1 MYVTNVE
8 QVWGNHLAHGAME
21 WYPRSALGY
30 LQHACHYNV
39 KDPPACH
46 CCWSQ
51 CVEYSSSCQFLPSS
65 QSSLSRS
72 WTWMRA
78 VKSKARLPGVKLSWE
93 GQGSTAF
100 SRLTPVHSQ
109 REAWTLLN
117 WSACC
122 SWAVRLLTLRAPAVM
137 RLCSAVREPSP
148 LDWLPCPQWLPK
160 TSGGEEA
167 DAASPLGLKTRT
179 FSCCCGWSP
188 EPFASFPHSNWTSW
202 GSQQGRP
209 K

>member
-8 QVWGNHLAHGAME
+8 QVWGNHLARRAME

-30 LQHACHYNV
+30 LQHAWHYNM

-51 CVEYSSSCQFLPSS
+51 CVEYFSSCQFLPSS

-117 WSACC
+117 WSC
-122 SWAVRLLTLRAPAVM
+122 LLFLSCAPANSESTRSNV
-137 RLCSAVREPSP
+137 P
-148 LDWLPCPQWLPK
+148 LLSCQGAL
-160 TSGGEEA
+160 S
-167 DAASPLGLKTRT
+167 LGLASLSPVTSQDQRRGG
-179 FSCCCGWSP
+179 SRCCI
-188 EPFASFPHSNWTSW
+188 TS
-202 GSQQGRP
+202 RAED
-209 K
+209 